1 LNIILIPIVVVVLD
15 QISKIFVKNYW
26 INNELFYSKINIIGE
41 YVRIIYLENPGI
53 AFGIDTSQYHFYIT
67 LLTFLAI
74 VFLYFYYLKLISS
87 NHYEKLSV
95 SFIIGGAIGNF
106 IDRFLVLLPNS
117 GYNGVIDFIDVGIGY
132 SRWYTFNVA
141 DASITIGLLIFFYQ
155 TYIIKKN
162 DV

>member
-1 LNIILIPIVVVVLD
+1 MNIILIPIVVVVLD

-26 INNELFYSKINIIGE
+26 INNELFYSKINIIGD

-106 IDRFLVLLPNS
+106 IDRFL
-117 GYNGVIDFIDVGIGY
+117 
-132 SRWYTFNVA
+132 
-141 DASITIGLLIFFYQ
+141 ASNFPIKGLDMLTVSSLSLILGSL
-155 TYIIKKN
+155 N
-162 DV
+162 ESS

>member
-1 LNIILIPIVVVVLD
+1 M
-15 QISKIFVKNYW
+15 K
-26 INNELFYSKINIIGE
+26 NELFYSKINIIGD

-67 LLTFLAI
+67 LLTFIAI
-74 VFLYFYYLKLISS
+74 VFLYFYYLKLISLK
-87 NHYEKLSV
+87 HYEKLSV

-117 GYNGVIDFIDVGIGY
+117 GYNGVIDFIDIGIGY
-132 SRWYTFNVA
+132 SRWYTFNIA

-162 DV
+162 KV